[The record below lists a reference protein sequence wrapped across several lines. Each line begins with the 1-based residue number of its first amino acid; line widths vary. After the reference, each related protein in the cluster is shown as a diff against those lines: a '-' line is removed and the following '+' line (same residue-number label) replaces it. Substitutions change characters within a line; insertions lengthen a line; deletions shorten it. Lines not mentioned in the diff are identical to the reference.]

1 MKKIIAF
8 IPYVL
13 LIGILISCNKSSNTP
28 APATTTSTA
37 GASASEMALRSGMDK
52 LWEDHIAWTRNVI
65 FNIMDNL
72 PGKDEAVA
80 RLLKNQEDIGNAIKP
95 YYGDA
100 AGDQLTALL
109 KTHITGAADVL
120 VAAKTGSSD
129 LSGAQARWQANA
141 DSIAT
146 FLSNANSTNWPLAD
160 MRTMMSEHLKLTTDE
175 ALARLKKDYKA
186 DIAAYDAVHTQIM
199 HMAGMLSDGIVKQYP
214 DKF

>member
-1 MKKIIAF
+1 MKKLIAL
-8 IPYVL
+8 IPF
-13 LIGILISCNKSSNTP
+13 LIVFGMLTSCDDSNDNTI
-28 APATTTSTA
+28 T
-37 GASASEMALRSGMDK
+37 GASASELTLRSNMDK

-65 FNIMDNL
+65 FNVMDSL
-72 PGKDEAVA
+72 PGMNEEVA

-95 YYGDA
+95 YYGTA

-129 LSGAQARWQANA
+129 LAGAQARWQANA

-146 FLSNANSTNWPLAD
+146 FLSTANPTNWPLAD
-160 MRTMMSEHLKLTTDE
+160 MKAMMSEHLTLTTNE
-175 ALARLKKDYKA
+175 ALARLNKDYTA
-186 DIAAYDAVHTQIM
+186 DVAAYDAVHTQILKM
-199 HMAGMLSDGIVKQYP
+199 SDMLSDGIIKQFP